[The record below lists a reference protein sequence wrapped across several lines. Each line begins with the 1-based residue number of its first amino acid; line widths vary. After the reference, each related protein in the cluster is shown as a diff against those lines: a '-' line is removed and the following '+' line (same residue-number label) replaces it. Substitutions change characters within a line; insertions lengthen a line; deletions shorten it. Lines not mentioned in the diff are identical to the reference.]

1 MLSTGIP
8 ELQKKEDINYL
19 RDSLYDKAQETETE
33 AARRFQVLIRTAVK
47 TKTTQYNDMAHIIAH
62 R

>member
-19 RDSLYDKAQETETE
+19 RDSLHVKAQETDTE
-33 AARRFQVLIRTAVK
+33 AARRFQGLIRTAVK